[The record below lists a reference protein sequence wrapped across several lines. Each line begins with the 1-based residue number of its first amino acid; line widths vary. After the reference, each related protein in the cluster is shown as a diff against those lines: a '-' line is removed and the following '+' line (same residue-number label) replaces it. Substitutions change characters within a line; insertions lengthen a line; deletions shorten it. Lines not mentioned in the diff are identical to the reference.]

1 MEDYSIKMAQ
11 ENPVHLRENGA
22 VTAGHG
28 GFDGC
33 TQLCFSSHELTMA
46 KKKTKREK
54 FLSGL
59 EALVPA
65 GANCVD

>member
-1 MEDYSIKMAQ
+1 MEDYSIKMALT
-11 ENPVHLRENGA
+11 NPVHLRENGA
-22 VTAGHG
+22 VTAEQG

-33 TQLCFSSHELTMA
+33 MQRCFSSHDLTMA
-46 KKKTKREK
+46 KKKTKRET
-54 FLSGL
+54 FLSDM